1 MSRGKRISSCGH
13 APSLVV
19 WLSLIILGW
28 PQFVE
33 ADDPWADST
42 GKFTTQATFVK
53 LVGDDVVLRTP
64 NRDLTV
70 PMERL
75 GANSR
80 ARAKRYHKRALEI
93 RELATGEKLTD
104 PPDALKRYDR
114 WQLSFKT
121 LSGVSDLANTLDYF
135 GFQLAALGGK
145 RKGIDYIFDLRFPR
159 PSTSVLRDPSQE
171 KRMYF
176 VLAQRGTLLSGAKEL
191 FERTRLDVQGRTLLL
206 VVPEKVE
213 ILLANLENQ
222 YCTTHGLG
230 GTEDVARCRF
240 MFGKREHPF
249 DVWIDEV
256 TLNGQ

>member
-1 MSRGKRISSCGH
+1 MLSRGHGL
-13 APSLVV
+13 SLVV
-19 WLSLIILGW
+19 WLYLIFLGW
-28 PQFVE
+28 SPFVE

-53 LVGDDVVLRTP
+53 LVGEDVVLRTP

-75 GANSR
+75 GAESR
-80 ARAKRYHKRALEI
+80 ARAKRYHKRSLEI
-93 RELATGEKLTD
+93 RELATGEQLTD

-114 WQLSFKT
+114 WELSFKS
-121 LSGVSDLANTLDYF
+121 LNGIADLANTLDYF
-135 GFQLAALGGK
+135 GFQLAAMGGK

-176 VLAQRGTLLSGAKEL
+176 ALLKKGPLLSAAKEL
-191 FERTRLDVQGRTLLL
+191 FARTRLDVQGRTLLL
-206 VVPEKVE
+206 IVPEKVE

-222 YCTTHGLG
+222 YCTTHALG
-230 GTEDVARCRF
+230 GTENVARCRF

-249 DVWIDEV
+249 DVWINEV
-256 TLNGQ
+256 TLNDQ